1 MLKRVRVALLNS
13 PNVLRNNT
21 VETLVFQLQAPLSSW
36 GEVAVGEYRPSA
48 EYPSQSAIHGL
59 LGAALGVDRDD
70 ETTQTALRIGYRL
83 AVGVLSQGRLL
94 RDYHTAQVPS
104 RSDLKRHP
112 HATRRDELSLPKTD
126 LNTILSSRD
135 YRQDAAALVAVQ
147 RMANASYPLAQLA
160 DALKMPKFVLYLG
173 RKSCPVAVPLH
184 PCVLHAETVS
194 TAFMDYQQQLADRC
208 QQQLP
213 KHTEPHNLSV
223 QKIIWGDDFGADDL
237 SIVGVKRDWS
247 ITRKDQVITRQG
259 WQFADRSEHVALLVK
274 G

>member
-1 MLKRVRVALLNS
+1 M
-13 PNVLRNNT
+13 
-21 VETLVFQLQAPLSSW
+21 ETLIFQLQAPLSSW

-59 LGAALGVDRDD
+59 LGAALGIDRGDD
-70 ETTQTALRIGYRL
+70 ATQTALRTSYRL

-104 RSDLKRHP
+104 RTDLKKRP

-135 YRQDAAALVAVQ
+135 YRQDAASLVAVQ
-147 RMANASYPLAQLA
+147 IVADAPYSLAQLA
-160 DALKMPKFVLYLG
+160 GALKRPKFVLYLG
-173 RKSCPVAVPLH
+173 RKSCPVDRPLH
-184 PCVLHAETVS
+184 PRVLNAETINS
-194 TAFMDYQQQLADRC
+194 AFANYQQQLDELW

-213 KHTEPHNLSV
+213 AHVEPNNLSV
-223 QKIIWGDDFGADDL
+223 HKIAWGDDFGADDL
-237 SIVGVKRDWS
+237 SVVGVERDLS

-259 WQFADRSEHVALLVK
+259 WQFADRSEHIALLVK
-274 G
+274 E

>member
-1 MLKRVRVALLNS
+1 M
-13 PNVLRNNT
+13 
-21 VETLVFQLQAPLSSW
+21 ETLIFQLQAPLSSW

-59 LGAALGVDRDD
+59 LGAALGIARDND
-70 ETTQTALRIGYRL
+70 AAQRALRSSYRV

-104 RSDLKRHP
+104 RTDLKKRP

-135 YRQDAAALVAVQ
+135 YRQDAASLVAVQ
-147 RMANASYPLAQLA
+147 MLADAPYSLAQLA
-160 DALKMPKFVLYLG
+160 GALKKPKFMLYLG

-184 PCVLHAETVS
+184 PCILS
-194 TAFMDYQQQLADRC
+194 TDTIKAAFSDYQ
-208 QQQLP
+208 
-213 KHTEPHNLSV
+213 KKLSALRL
-223 QKIIWGDDFGADDL
+223 QHFPNQPMPISPALNKIAWGDDFGSDSSSVIGVQRDL
-237 SIVGVKRDWS
+237 S

-259 WQFADRSEHVALLVK
+259 WQFADRNEHIALLVK
-274 G
+274 E

>member
-1 MLKRVRVALLNS
+1 M
-13 PNVLRNNT
+13 
-21 VETLVFQLQAPLSSW
+21 ETLIFQLQAPLSSW

-48 EYPSQSAIHGL
+48 EYPSQSAMHGL
-59 LGAALGVDRDD
+59 LGAALGIDRGDD
-70 ETTQTALRIGYRL
+70 AAQTALRTSYRL

-104 RSDLKRHP
+104 RTDLKKRP

-147 RMANASYPLAQLA
+147 IVADAPYSLAQLA
-160 DALKMPKFVLYLG
+160 EALKRPKFVLYMG
-173 RKSCPVAVPLH
+173 RKSCPVDRPLN
-184 PCVLHAETVS
+184 PRVLNAETINS
-194 TAFMDYQQQLADRC
+194 AFADYQQQLAELW

-213 KHTEPHNLSV
+213 THVEPNNLSIH
-223 QKIIWGDDFGADDL
+223 KIVWGDDFGADDL
-237 SIVGVKRDWS
+237 SVVGVQRDLS

-259 WQFADRSEHVALLVK
+259 WQFADRSEHIALLVK

>member
-1 MLKRVRVALLNS
+1 MD
-13 PNVLRNNT
+13 
-21 VETLVFQLQAPLSSW
+21 TLIFQLQATLSSW

-70 ETTQTALRIGYRL
+70 DDAQAALRNGYRL
-83 AVGVLSQGRLL
+83 ATGVLSQGRLL

-104 RSDLKRHP
+104 RSDLKKRP

-147 RMANASYPLAQLA
+147 AQANAPYSLEQLA
-160 DALKMPKFVLYLG
+160 DALKRPKFVLYLG
-173 RKSCPVAVPLH
+173 RKSCPLDEPLH
-184 PCVLHAETVS
+184 PRVVNAATIS
-194 TAFMDYQQQLADRC
+194 AAFADYQQQLDELWK
-208 QQQLP
+208 QQLP
-213 KHTEPHNLSV
+213 KHSA
-223 QKIIWGDDFGADDL
+223 QKNRAIRKIAWGDDFGTDDL
-237 SIVGVKRDWS
+237 TVIGVKRDLS

-259 WQFADRSEHVALLVK
+259 WQFADRSEHIALLVK